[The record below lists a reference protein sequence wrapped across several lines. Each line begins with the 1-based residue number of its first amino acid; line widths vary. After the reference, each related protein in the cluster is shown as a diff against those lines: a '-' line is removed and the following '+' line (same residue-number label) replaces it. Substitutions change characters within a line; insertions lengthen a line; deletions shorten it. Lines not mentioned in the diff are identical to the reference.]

1 MRRENKKDRGAVLTV
16 QETAFFCE
24 QAGMI
29 LKSGLP
35 LEENLIALCE
45 EAAGKN
51 GFEPL
56 AKLSEALKETGSLA
70 MALKTA
76 PVLPEYA
83 LQMIDIGEASGTLD
97 EVLTGLGDYY
107 LRTQQ
112 IQDRIRS
119 AVTYPAVLTLLMGG
133 VIAVLLFRV
142 LPVFA
147 KVLDSMGA
155 GGTKTGEV
163 VTRIG
168 VILGGIS
175 MGVTLVILGVIVASA
190 WSLRGGAG
198 SDRINRMLM
207 RIGPVRRVIRTL
219 TAERF
224 SSVMS
229 MLIKAGYPLEDALMK
244 TSGLPVDVESRE
256 KIVKAR
262 DLLVE
267 GERFAKAVEATEIF
281 DTLHVRMLD
290 TAAAAGM
297 LDTSMDKLAGIYAE
311 QLDRDIRFGEA
322 MIEPALV
329 ALLATVAGAV
339 LLSLMIPL
347 ANMLTGMI

>member
-1 MRRENKKDRGAVLTV
+1 MRKQNKSTVLAV

-24 QAGMI
+24 QAAMI

-35 LEENLIALCE
+35 LEENLIAMCE
-45 EAAGKN
+45 EAGDRK

-56 AKLSEALKETGSLA
+56 SALSQAIQETGRLAEALRI
-70 MALKTA
+70 A

-83 LQMIDIGEASGTLD
+83 IQMIDIGDASGTLD
-97 EVLTGLGDYY
+97 EVLSALGDYY
-107 LRTQQ
+107 MRTGQ
-112 IQDRIRS
+112 IKERIRS
-119 AVTYPAVLTLLMGG
+119 AVTYPAILTLLMGG

-155 GGTKTGEV
+155 GGTRTGEV

-168 VILGGIS
+168 VILGGVS
-175 MGVTLVILGVIVASA
+175 MGVTIIILALIVVSA
-190 WSLRGGAG
+190 WSLRGGSG
-198 SDRINRMLM
+198 SERINRLLM
-207 RIGPVRRVIRTL
+207 RIGPVKRIMRTL

-224 SSVMS
+224 SSVMA
-229 MLIKAGYPLEDALMK
+229 MLVKTGYPLEEALLK
-244 TSGLPVDVESRE
+244 TSGLPVDIESRE
-256 KIVKAR
+256 GIMKAHE
-262 DLLVE
+262 LLVN
-267 GERFAKAVEATEIF
+267 GERFAKAVDAAGIF
-281 DTLHVRMLD
+281 DTLHIRMLD
-290 TAAAAGM
+290 TASTAGM
-297 LDTSMDKLAGIYAE
+297 LDTSLEKLSGIYAE
-311 QLDRDIRFGEA
+311 QLDRDISLGEA

-329 ALLATVAGAV
+329 ALLAIVAGAV

>member
-1 MRRENKKDRGAVLTV
+1 MRRQNKSTVLSV
-16 QETAFFCE
+16 RETAFFCE
-24 QAGMI
+24 QAAMI

-35 LEENLIALCE
+35 LEENLIAMCE
-45 EAAGKN
+45 EAADKN

-56 AKLSEALKETGSLA
+56 SVLSKAIQETGRLAEALKI
-70 MALKTA
+70 A

-83 LQMIDIGEASGTLD
+83 IQMIDIGDASGTLD
-97 EVLTGLGDYY
+97 EVLDGLGDYY
-107 LRTQQ
+107 MRTGQ
-112 IQDRIRS
+112 IKDRIRS

-155 GGTKTGEV
+155 GGTRTGEV

-168 VILGGIS
+168 VILGGTS
-175 MGVTLVILGVIVASA
+175 MGVTIAILGLIVAAS
-190 WSLRGGAG
+190 WSLRGGPG
-198 SDRINRMLM
+198 GDRINRLLM
-207 RIGPVRRVIRTL
+207 RIGPVKRIMRTL

-224 SSVMS
+224 SSVMA
-229 MLIKAGYPLEDALMK
+229 MLVKTGYPLEEAVLK
-244 TSGLPVDVESRE
+244 TSGLPVDAESRAR
-256 KIVKAR
+256 IRKAYE
-262 DLLVE
+262 LLVG
-267 GERFAKAVEATEIF
+267 GERFAKAVESTGIF
-281 DTLHVRMLD
+281 DTLHIRMLD
-290 TAAAAGM
+290 TAASAGM
-297 LDTSMDKLAGIYAE
+297 LDASLDKLSGIYAE
-311 QLDRDIRFGEA
+311 QLDRDISLGEA

-329 ALLATVAGAV
+329 ALLAIVAGAV